1 MPRLTKAVPRYRL
14 HKGSGQAV
22 VRIEGKDRYLGKYG
36 TVASRA
42 EYSRLIAEQTVY
54 LRQPSVP
61 RSLNYDATVNELLA
75 AYLTHAAVYYRKNGE
90 VTGEFDLIRYSFRP
104 LKRLYGDTLARD
116 FTSLALKAVRESMI
130 SARLAR
136 TTINARIGKIKRAF
150 KWGVAEHLVPEHV
163 YGQLAAVENLKAG
176 RTEAKE
182 PPPVRPVS
190 DKAVAATI
198 PFLPAVVAD
207 MVTLQRLTGMRPGE
221 ICHMRPCDIDRRRK
235 AWCYRPSVHK
245 LQHLNKERR
254 IYIGPKAQQILKPYL
269 QRHPDAY
276 CFSPADSE
284 RQRKAKMREMRK
296 TKVQPSQV
304 NRARPYP
311 QVTAGERYRKST
323 YINAI
328 RRACQ
333 RAGLE
338 EWSPNRLRH
347 SVATQLEDRA
357 GLNSARVVL
366 GHSDVRT
373 TRLYAERSFRE
384 AEKTMLKYG

>member
-1 MPRLTKAVPRYRL
+1 MDSLR
-14 HKGSGQAV
+14 Q
-22 VRIEGKDRYLGKYG
+22 
-36 TVASRA
+36 
-42 EYSRLIAEQTVY
+42 
-54 LRQPSVP
+54 RQPSVP

-104 LKRLYGDTLARD
+104 LKHLYGDTLARD
-116 FTSLALKAVRESMI
+116 FTSLALKAVRGSMI
-130 SARLAR
+130 SSRLAR

-182 PPPVRPVS
+182 PPPIRPVS
-190 DKAVAATI
+190 EKAVAATI

-221 ICHMRPCDIDRRRK
+221 ICQMRPCDIDRRRK
-235 AWCYRPSVHK
+235 AWCYRPAVHK

-254 IYIGPKAQQILKPYL
+254 IYLGPKAQQILEPYL
-269 QRHPDAY
+269 QRDSDTY
-276 CFSPADSE
+276 CFSPAESE
-284 RQRKAKMREMRK
+284 RQRKARMREMRK
-296 TKVQPSQV
+296 SKVQPSQV
-304 NRARPYP
+304 NRAQAHP
-311 QVTAGERYRKST
+311 QMTPGERYRKSS

-328 RRACQ
+328 RRACN

-347 SVATQLEDRA
+347 SAATQLEDRA